1 MQIDHLTQQ
10 IKSTRQEL
18 IQHTAFGWVNTLDK
32 ARDFMETHVWAVWDF
47 MVLLKA
53 LQRQLTCVDTYWIPN
68 GDPETRRLINEIV
81 HGEESDVDQDGN
93 ATSHFELYIK
103 AMEEAG
109 ANTAPILAFIEALR
123 SGLKPIEALEKSD
136 APEGAKAFVRQ
147 TLEVVENGQ
156 AHEIAA
162 VFTFGREDL
171 IPDMFVE
178 IVGNLKA
185 QFPEQLGLFA
195 YYLERHIEVDGDL
208 HGHLAERMVELLC
221 GSDSEKWKGAAERSE
236 QALRARINLWT
247 AVMQGFEQRHSAPAI
262 A

>member
-10 IKSTRQEL
+10 IKSIRQEL
-18 IQHTAFGWVNTLDK
+18 IQHPAFGWVNTLDK

-53 LQRQLTCVDTYWIPN
+53 LQRQLTCVDTYWIPK

-123 SGLKPIEALEKSD
+123 SGVKPIEALEKSN

-147 TLEVVENGQ
+147 TLKVVENGQ

-171 IPDMFVE
+171 IPDMFME
-178 IVGNLKA
+178 IVGNLKK
-185 QFPEQLGLFA
+185 QFPEELGLFA

-221 GSDSEKWKGAAERSE
+221 GEDSVKWKSATVLSEK
-236 QALRARINLWT
+236 ALRARIELWT
-247 AVMQGFEQRHSAPAI
+247 AVMQEFDARHSSTPTA
-262 A
+262 